1 MQSIDRSELP
11 QLRETMRNFG
21 MIVAEVDSD
30 LRYVW
35 IDNPHHDFDA
45 RQVLGKR
52 DDELISTGEAEDI
65 MRLKREAFE
74 TQDLIKR
81 ILRFERSDGARYY
94 SLCALPIIESDARV
108 RAIVTIGF
116 DVKDPGNRQGAPA

>member
-11 QLRETMRNFG
+11 RLRETMRQLG
-21 MIVAEVDSD
+21 MVVAEVDSD

-35 IDNPHHDFDA
+35 IDNPHRDFDA
-45 RQVLGKR
+45 HQVIGKR
-52 DDELISTGEAEDI
+52 DDELIPAGEAEDI

-94 SLCALPIIESDARV
+94 SLCALPIIESDFRV
-108 RAIVTIGF
+108 HAIVTVGF
-116 DVKDPGNRQGAPA
+116 DV